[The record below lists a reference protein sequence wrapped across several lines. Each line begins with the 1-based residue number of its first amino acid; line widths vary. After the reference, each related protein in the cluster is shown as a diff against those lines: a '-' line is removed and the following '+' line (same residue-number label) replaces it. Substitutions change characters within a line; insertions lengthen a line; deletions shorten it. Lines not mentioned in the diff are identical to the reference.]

1 MLRILFLEFFK
12 TRKQVLEKH
21 INILFWS
28 KEQYTL
34 YVFLKYCWVMYMYL
48 AFQCTTKN
56 QNDPLSN
63 FFVSHSKLNWQP
75 ISFRADTMIESLGYC
90 MYRFTHSRFCYS
102 LKLHPCRAIYM
113 NTIKPDIFQNG
124 LTLLDLTIFYTEN
137 LKQFKLRLAALGM
150 QWNQFYSWGGQCL
163 WILKNVL
170 VRWDVISWVTVLWH
184 YNEGQFIVFRSSS

>member
-1 MLRILFLEFFK
+1 MIKRTVYIVCILEILLSDVH
-12 TRKQVLEKH
+12 VLGLPMHHKE
-21 INILFWS
+21 S
-28 KEQYTL
+28 KRSAIQL
-34 YVFLKYCWVMYMYL
+34 
-48 AFQCTTKN
+48 
-56 QNDPLSN
+56 
-63 FFVSHSKLNWQP
+63 FVSHSKLNWQP
-75 ISFRADTMIESLGYC
+75 ISFRADTMIEPLGYC

-163 WILKNVL
+163 WIFKNVL

-184 YNEGQFIVFRSSS
+184 YNEGQFIVFRGSS